1 MLERSVDD
9 VVVDEVR
16 HGHAEVGRAVHLT
29 LDGIHGSLVA
39 GPCTAGDTV
48 VNIPEEHLADVAA
61 ALLGAIDY
69 HTEATVDDLAPAYTA
84 TVVDAHPRS
93 ATEGVADDVLYGHV
107 GAELRTIVDI
117 GGLAEGR
124 VGTGDIVVVTTQND
138 GCLEAAILDGLV
150 EGQRDAGTAL
160 TVGIE
165 DAGL

>member
-16 HGHAEVGRAVHLT
+16 HGHTEVGRAVHLT

-48 VNIPEEHLADVAA
+48 VDIPEEHLADVAA

-69 HTEATVDDLAPAYTA
+69 HTEATVDDLAPAYTT
-84 TVVDAHPRS
+84 TVVDAHPRG

-107 GAELRTIVDI
+107 GAELRTIKEKFN
-117 GGLAEGR
+117 G
-124 VGTGDIVVVTTQND
+124 IV
-138 GCLEAAILDGLV
+138 LEF
-150 EGQRDAGTAL
+150 AGEYDLPTSIIYYPIKVMFPL
-160 TVGIE
+160 LLKIYKIIR
-165 DAGL
+165 